1 MKSRRNVVAVLA
13 LLAVLNA
20 GPAAADWDKP
30 SGEVGPSEMGF
41 DDMMLAASWSLQIAQ
56 AAF

>member
-20 GPAAADWDKP
+20 GPAAADWEKP
-30 SGEVGPSEMGF
+30 TGEVGPSEMSF
-41 DDMMLAASWSLQIAQ
+41 DDMVLAVQWGFQIAQ

>member
-20 GPAAADWDKP
+20 GPAAADWERP
-30 SGEVGPSEMGF
+30 ENSVNPTEMSF
-41 DDMMLAASWSLQIAQ
+41 DDMMLAAHWSFQIAQ